1 MILAHKKP
9 VGVKLLTTLLTPR
22 SNSPMTSKKKQS
34 RALIPTK
41 ARALSAKEFLD
52 LADVPPE
59 IEWFANIT
67 NPQTRR
73 AYQNDLKDF
82 MRFARITNPEVFR
95 GEHSVNLTLPVVV
108 AD

>member
-1 MILAHKKP
+1 MAP
-9 VGVKLLTTLLTPR
+9 
-22 SNSPMTSKKKQS
+22 KKKQS
-34 RALIPTK
+34 RALVPTK

-73 AYQNDLKDF
+73 AYKNDLKDF
-82 MRFARITNPEVFR
+82 MTFARVSNPEVLCAIT
-95 GEHSVNLTLPVVV
+95 G
-108 AD
+108 

>member
-1 MILAHKKP
+1 M
-9 VGVKLLTTLLTPR
+9 
-22 SNSPMTSKKKQS
+22 SPKKKSS

-82 MRFARITNPEVFR
+82 MRFARISHPEVFR
-95 GEHSVNLTLPVVV
+95 IVTRAHLIAWRKQLVRLSQNSRFSIFNGANRLRCF
-108 AD
+108 